1 MPSKESLEEE
11 DQMLSSEI
19 PVLDM
24 DLDREG
30 EQTFAPREEF
40 GEIEASEDE
49 KLVELRDRKV
59 SQMVTVLGFE

>member
-1 MPSKESLEEE
+1 MPSMESLEVE

-30 EQTFAPREEF
+30 EQTFAPHEEF
-40 GEIEASEDE
+40 GVIEASEDE
-49 KLVELRDRKV
+49 KIVELRERKV
-59 SQMVTVLGFE
+59 RQMVTVLWFN